1 MVLNEQFCLNLG
13 LEGYKDLL
21 SMKER
26 EHHITRHKAVSRKR
40 RRKRHPHK
48 QKSKKQRVN
57 TDESAVKP
65 SKEERR
71 KKWEQEQALKKA
83 IRKAKRLKYNESS
96 EDESSEDYDNEGKS
110 WMRRIA
116 VKKRCIVIQRMHQK
130 TKNRI

>member
-1 MVLNEQFCLNLG
+1 
-13 LEGYKDLL
+13 
-21 SMKER
+21 MKER

-57 TDESAVKP
+57 TNDSAVKP

-83 IRKAKRLKYNESS
+83 IRKAKRLKYYESS
-96 EDESSEDYDNEGKS
+96 EDESSKD
-110 WMRRIA
+110 
-116 VKKRCIVIQRMHQK
+116 
-130 TKNRI
+130 